1 MTSTKSEQ
9 LEKPSGLARRLLA
22 LLVGLLTTI
31 ALITFGAPG
40 AAAQNAVGPH
50 PQNLILTIGVQTVAA
65 PEGVGLH
72 TLQLRP
78 IVSATGV
85 AAETA
90 ADAGGFSNS
99 ALESSANAIDRNG
112 LTRAGRALQK
122 HGDRPGSVFPRSV
135 GSAEA
140 RNAQGLGQ
148 VNAILNDPNRTV
160 DVLDKVINIYGSN
173 GAGVRYSVGGDF
185 MGFLEP

>member
-1 MTSTKSEQ
+1 MISDTSVMS
-9 LEKPSGLARRLLA
+9 RRLFA
-22 LLVGLLTTI
+22 VLVGLLVSLT
-31 ALITFGAPG
+31 LIVSG
-40 AAAQNAVGPH
+40 AAPATAQNVVGPQ
-50 PQNLILTIGVQTVAA
+50 PAQTILSVGPTSTAGQAIVGVRG
-65 PEGVGLH
+65 PPGLR
-72 TLQLRP
+72 L
-78 IVSATGV
+78 VSATGV

-99 ALESSANAIDRNG
+99 ALESSANAVDRNG

-140 RNAQGLGQ
+140 RNAQGLDQ

>member
-1 MTSTKSEQ
+1 M
-9 LEKPSGLARRLLA
+9 
-22 LLVGLLTTI
+22 
-31 ALITFGAPG
+31 
-40 AAAQNAVGPH
+40 
-50 PQNLILTIGVQTVAA
+50 
-65 PEGVGLH
+65 
-72 TLQLRP
+72 
-78 IVSATGV
+78 
-85 AAETA
+85 

-99 ALESSANAIDRNG
+99 ELESSANAIDRNG
-112 LTRAGRALQK
+112 LSRAGRALQK

-135 GSAEA
+135 GSAQA
-140 RNAQGLGQ
+140 RNAQGLDQ